1 MFFVVLLFASAF
13 AIAAAAGFF
22 SIVGLATT
30 YGGSFWAVAAMGAT
44 VEIGKLFAVSFLYR
58 FWNLI
63 SIWFKTVLCT
73 LIFGVMLITSLGVFG
88 FLTKAN
94 QVDMVAANQQTTELI
109 NLTTEQ
115 TTLTDRKK
123 VVDEQMFGFAGA
135 TLTANQMKLVRELQ
149 QEQTTINKRLS
160 ELRTKITTAQQT
172 QVSQHA
178 EIGPL
183 MYVAKTLGYGV
194 DVAVMGFTL
203 LLVLVF
209 DPLAIT
215 LTICANIALAHHRA
229 SNTRKSDNTQPQP
242 QPQPQPVVERL
253 TETVALQP
261 TSPTQPIPQP
271 TTQVDVE
278 PIIVAEQIPQTPT
291 EPIIESSTPTTSLDE
306 QERVLLEADWN
317 HYVAKNIN
325 TGSAKKV
332 PQSKLDELLGYVA
345 ELDARPKLTDDEIIL
360 RNRIVNYVNR
370 QLKKAET

>member
-94 QVDMVAANQQTTELI
+94 QVDMVAANQQTTELV

-229 SNTRKSDNTQPQP
+229 SATRKNDNAQPI
-242 QPQPQPVVERL
+242 VERV
-253 TETVALQP
+253 TETVAPQP
-261 TSPTQPIPQP
+261 FQPSIPQP
-271 TTQVDVE
+271 TTQVDAE
-278 PIIVAEQIPQTPT
+278 PIVVAERIPQTPT
-291 EPIIESSTPTTSLDE
+291 EPIIEPSILTPTPTTSLDE

-325 TGSAKKV
+325 TGSTKKV